1 MLYVISTK
9 KKKMLKR
16 KREDIEKKKMFWNL
30 WLDIK
35 YDKFTLELTRNI
47 VILKK

>member
-1 MLYVISTK
+1 MLFQPK
-9 KKKMLKR
+9 KKKE
-16 KREDIEKKKMFWNL
+16 REKGYRKKKKFWNL